1 MLFRML
7 TTAVTPAVI
16 RVVAVL
22 MKAAVVAGADE
33 S

>member
-7 TTAVTPAVI
+7 TTAVI

>member
-16 RVVAVL
+16 WVVAVL